1 MLLTYDF
8 FSTANYI
15 YKEMQKTSLY
25 FFRKICTVLIFSAY
39 YKKKTKVKEKEYA
52 QKKFKRRTVK
62 PF

>member
-25 FFRKICTVLIFSAY
+25 FFRKICTVLIFAAY

-52 QKKFKRRTVK
+52 QKRFKRRTVK